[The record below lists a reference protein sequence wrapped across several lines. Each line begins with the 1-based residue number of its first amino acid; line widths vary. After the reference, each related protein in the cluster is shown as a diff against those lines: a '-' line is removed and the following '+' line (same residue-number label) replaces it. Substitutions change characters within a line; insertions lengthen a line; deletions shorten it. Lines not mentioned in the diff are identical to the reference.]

1 MNFEQKESEPQLHN
15 QDAPQYDLPDAIEDR
30 PYAEHPVV
38 ARGEEDQII
47 LGEN

>member
-15 QDAPQYDLPDAIEDR
+15 QDAPLYDQQDTVEDQ

-38 ARGEEDQII
+38 ARGEEDRII